1 MTMTSIRTA
10 FRSLTKPTKWQ
21 PDNGPEEH
29 THILGLRGILSILSV
44 LWIFLHTF
52 VPSVV
57 SQGTEGPTYQ
67 KVIRYVFSPVFF
79 NLSLIRTFFFVLSA
93 RSICV
98 RFLKRPQSSTYA
110 GSIIRRLI
118 RLPLVL
124 TIACA
129 IVFGVFGGIGV
140 SYIRQ
145 FEKVL
150 PNASITA
157 PESPNN
163 ALTGLN
169 AIFDQFWI
177 VRSYYYQAANDFWP
191 SGTVW
196 MISLIFQQS
205 WTIYFLMVILPFTR
219 ATWHWQF
226 LTLFALGSFWMNTWG
241 WYDAS
246 ALLLADYLI
255 NPVLRARLDSGLE
268 INEDWRI
275 PYAAPGAAMMV
286 AGFAMKYT
294 WTVLPQYIDKE
305 LALHPF
311 LDLAE
316 NTSRAQFAAADPYPR
331 LDNFLVIF
339 GVLLIVETT
348 PKACTC
354 LSARWLVQLGRR
366 SLSIFVAQS
375 AVFWTIGIKLF
386 LNLYLDQRT
395 SKATANFAV
404 FVVATLSTILFA
416 ELFYRLVDLPTQ
428 MIASKRY
435 LWLLR

>member
-1 MTMTSIRTA
+1 M
-10 FRSLTKPTKWQ
+10 F
-21 PDNGPEEH
+21 
-29 THILGLRGILSILSV
+29 
-44 LWIFLHTF
+44 
-52 VPSVV
+52 
-57 SQGTEGPTYQ
+57 Y
-67 KVIRYVFSPVFF
+67 
-79 NLSLIRTFFFVLSA
+79 NLSLVRTFFFVLSA

-98 RFLKRPQSSTYA
+98 RFLKRSQPSTFA

-145 FEKVL
+145 FEEVL

-226 LTLFALGSFWMNTWG
+226 LALFALGSFWMNTC
-241 WYDAS
+241 
-246 ALLLADYLI
+246 LL
-255 NPVLRARLDSGLE
+255 
-268 INEDWRI
+268 
-275 PYAAPGAAMMV
+275 
-286 AGFAMKYT
+286 YT
-294 WTVLPQYIDKE
+294 SD
-305 LALHPF
+305 
-311 LDLAE
+311 
-316 NTSRAQFAAADPYPR
+316 AAD
-331 LDNFLVIF
+331 
-339 GVLLIVETT
+339 E
-348 PKACTC
+348 
-354 LSARWLVQLGRR
+354 
-366 SLSIFVAQS
+366 
-375 AVFWTIGIKLF
+375 
-386 LNLYLDQRT
+386 
-395 SKATANFAV
+395 
-404 FVVATLSTILFA
+404 
-416 ELFYRLVDLPTQ
+416 
-428 MIASKRY
+428 
-435 LWLLR
+435 

>member
-1 MTMTSIRTA
+1 MISIRTA
-10 FRSLTKPTKWQ
+10 FRSLMKPKKWQ
-21 PDNGPEEH
+21 SDNGFEEH
-29 THILGLRGILSILSV
+29 THIFGLRGILTILSV
-44 LWIFLHTF
+44 LWIFLQTF

-67 KVIRYVFSPVFF
+67 EVIRYVFSPVFF
-79 NLSLIRTFFFVLSA
+79 NLSLVRTFFFVLSA

-98 RFLKRPQSSTYA
+98 RFLKKPQSSTYA

-118 RLPLVL
+118 RLPLFL
-124 TIACA
+124 TTACA
-129 IVFGVFGGIGV
+129 IVFGIFGGTGV
-140 SYIRQ
+140 SHIHQ
-145 FEKVL
+145 FEEVL
-150 PNASITA
+150 PNASISA
-157 PESPNN
+157 PDRPKN

-169 AIFDQFWI
+169 AIFDQFWV

-191 SGTVW
+191 SRTLW

-205 WTIYFLMVILPFTR
+205 WTVYFLMVILPFTR

-275 PYAAPGAAMMV
+275 PYAAPGAAMTV

-294 WTVLPQYIDKE
+294 WNVLPQYIDKE
-305 LALHPF
+305 LVLHPF

-316 NTSRAQFAAADPYPR
+316 NTNRAQFAAADPYPR

-348 PKACTC
+348 PKACTY
-354 LSARWLVQLGRR
+354 LSARWLVQIGRR
-366 SLSIFVAQS
+366 SLSIFVVQS

-386 LNLYLDQRT
+386 LHLHLDQRT

-416 ELFYRLVDLPTQ
+416 EVFYRLVDLPSQ
-428 MIASKRY
+428 MIASKCY
-435 LWLLR
+435 MWLLH